1 MSILGGIRSRM
12 TKCLH
17 CYKSISQL
25 ASGTWVDQDGFPYC
39 MKTGG
44 EIASVTSRALRH
56 TPMPVIK

>member
-1 MSILGGIRSRM
+1 M

-44 EIASVTSRALRH
+44 ELASVTSRALRH